1 MKNSTASQLLAMLSI
16 QENRT
21 VGRMEQYYF
30 KNKRNNIYIALEDVE
45 DVDFYWSRKETE
57 KFDKAWEKDTP
68 IKEIATEMRRSEIAV
83 FLLSLDRI
91 LKGKVKP
98 RDWKMW

>member
-1 MKNSTASQLLAMLSI
+1 MLSI

-30 KNKRNNIYIALEDVE
+30 KNKRNNIYIAMEEVE
-45 DVDFYWSRKETE
+45 DADFYWSPNEIKQ
-57 KFDKAWEKDTP
+57 FDALWEEDTP
-68 IKEIATEMRRSEIAV
+68 IVEIATEMKRSEIAV

-91 LKGKVKP
+91 FRKKIKS
-98 RDWKMW
+98 RKNWNFW